1 MNEDFEFVAASDL
14 QTIHGEEY
22 DSLREELLAEMWQ
35 DAYSTYEDDSD
46 YDYDDC
52 RGDYGYDY

>member
-14 QTIHGEEY
+14 QTLHGEEY
-22 DSLREELLAEMWQ
+22 DSMREELLSEMWQ
-35 DAYSTYEDDSD
+35 DARYNDEPD

-52 RGDYGYDY
+52 SGDYDY